1 MGGMNLV
8 WQSEKKKKS
17 QRENKERHFFF
28 KRFKCVNSNKEIWA
42 SNNVLL

>member
-8 WQSEKKKKS
+8 WQSEKKKKRV
-17 QRENKERHFFF
+17 REKTKKDIFF